1 LESGPFITQD
11 ATVQEIKTPIMFWF
25 WNQWIVPLKMNLNN
39 LLCSFLE
46 EALVNQ
52 LAETP
57 ICVSSMSNDLR

>member
-1 LESGPFITQD
+1 
-11 ATVQEIKTPIMFWF
+11 MFWF

-52 LAETP
+52 FG
-57 ICVSSMSNDLR
+57 SGNSDLRQFEQ